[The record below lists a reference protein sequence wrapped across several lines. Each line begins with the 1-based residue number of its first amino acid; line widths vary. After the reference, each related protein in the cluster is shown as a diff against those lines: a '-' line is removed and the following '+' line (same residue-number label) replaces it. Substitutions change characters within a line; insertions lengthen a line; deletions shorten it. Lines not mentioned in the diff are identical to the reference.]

1 MAGGI
6 QIASLFAS
14 IGADTSGLE
23 KGLSNTKAGLE
34 GLAGDVGKIGT
45 GFGGLVMN
53 IGGMMFGLNQAL
65 DLTAKV
71 ADGVKR
77 VMDDAREGAALAAME
92 QAASDLA
99 TTMGI
104 SMADVVAS
112 VTKASQGMVAETDI
126 IRSSARALILGV
138 GRSADD
144 LAKLMEVAVARGRV
158 MGMSATDAFND
169 IVTGIGR
176 LSPQI
181 LDNLGIV
188 LDSASAYDAYAKSI
202 GVTSKELTNIE
213 KKQALVN
220 STIEATQPLI
230 KEMGNFGDDAEASF
244 SRWEAAS
251 KTWKDNFKK
260 DISEVFKSIPAF
272 GAAILEGANEAHAAA
287 PIFDDLFNRLNSSLA
302 SGTITREQYNQ
313 VLAIANEES
322 KNYETRLDAIS
333 AAERKLNQITG
344 TTIDQIDKLNSSQE
358 DLVMNFF
365 RTSTGWSDFTSKM
378 ESASISLGMITE
390 DLYNS
395 ERAAIGLSTELGIVD
410 ARMFAVQSA
419 NLGTLRQDFEET
431 ADALRSSLL
440 VAYSDLNIAVD
451 KWNLG
456 VSGGLKGKLDEDF
469 DRGIILLEKYKTS
482 LDILD
487 KTYGTNYVME
497 FEMKL
502 KMDELYKQLLSGDIS
517 KFQDAAKAFETSFA
531 PLNSAVAEAM
541 ANIDA
546 LQAAL
551 EKVEREY
558 NAKIVLTIE
567 TIGGLPKGIDTWSF
581 TGGIGST
588 VTGRATGGYGMAG
601 TPYLVGER
609 GPELFVPETNGRV
622 YTTAQTG
629 AMLGGSNAGLMDA
642 IARIPTAQD
651 IAMAVR
657 DALLMVG

>member
-202 GVTSKELTNIE
+202 GVTSKEL
-213 KKQALVN
+213 K
-220 STIEATQPLI
+220 
-230 KEMGNFGDDAEASF
+230 
-244 SRWEAAS
+244 
-251 KTWKDNFKK
+251 
-260 DISEVFKSIPAF
+260 
-272 GAAILEGANEAHAAA
+272 H
-287 PIFDDLFNRLNSSLA
+287 
-302 SGTITREQYNQ
+302 
-313 VLAIANEES
+313 
-322 KNYETRLDAIS
+322 
-333 AAERKLNQITG
+333 
-344 TTIDQIDKLNSSQE
+344 
-358 DLVMNFF
+358 
-365 RTSTGWSDFTSKM
+365 
-378 ESASISLGMITE
+378 
-390 DLYNS
+390 
-395 ERAAIGLSTELGIVD
+395 
-410 ARMFAVQSA
+410 
-419 NLGTLRQDFEET
+419 
-431 ADALRSSLL
+431 
-440 VAYSDLNIAVD
+440 
-451 KWNLG
+451 
-456 VSGGLKGKLDEDF
+456 
-469 DRGIILLEKYKTS
+469 
-482 LDILD
+482 
-487 KTYGTNYVME
+487 
-497 FEMKL
+497 
-502 KMDELYKQLLSGDIS
+502 
-517 KFQDAAKAFETSFA
+517 
-531 PLNSAVAEAM
+531 
-541 ANIDA
+541 
-546 LQAAL
+546 
-551 EKVEREY
+551 
-558 NAKIVLTIE
+558 
-567 TIGGLPKGIDTWSF
+567 
-581 TGGIGST
+581 
-588 VTGRATGGYGMAG
+588 
-601 TPYLVGER
+601 
-609 GPELFVPETNGRV
+609 
-622 YTTAQTG
+622 
-629 AMLGGSNAGLMDA
+629 
-642 IARIPTAQD
+642 
-651 IAMAVR
+651 
-657 DALLMVG
+657 